1 VVGVL
6 AWALFAFDLHARLIG
21 VRPVDL

>member
-1 VVGVL
+1 VVGAL